1 MNVRTKTKKKTRG
14 NYFSVTELKERGW
27 TDTMINKLLKRLRP
41 KLIENPYYACAAPM
55 KLYLKKSVLKK
66 EDTEEFKILL
76 EKSKVRKAI
85 SQNTVKTKIKKTL
98 EKMESFSLEVERI
111 PLDELKKL
119 TLEHKQAWYNFIAQQ
134 RGYYESDYAWGAD
147 EETIERWELNFVRHR
162 LTNYDYELSKL
173 KNKVGK
179 DIAYQKYHNILLDKI
194 EEVYPELK
202 DAIGRHGKYII
213 EDESE

>member
-1 MNVRTKTKKKTRG
+1 MKFRQYYKI
-14 NYFSVTELKERGW
+14 
-27 TDTMINKLLKRLRP
+27 TDSAWGFFLGLMVPQIFF
-41 KLIENPYYACAAPM
+41 A
-55 KLYLKKSVLKK
+55 
-66 EDTEEFKILL
+66 ILL
-76 EKSKVRKAI
+76 VIISSIAI
-85 SQNTVKTKIKKTL
+85 SQ
-98 EKMESFSLEVERI
+98 
-111 PLDELKKL
+111 
-119 TLEHKQAWYNFIAQQ
+119 
-134 RGYYESDYAWGAD
+134 GAD

-179 DIAYQKYHNILLDKI
+179 EIAYQKYHNILLDKI